1 MTLNV
6 PRSTFKGGFNFV
18 TSSCFIP
25 LLKISDRSGDQY
37 EFWGKSKSLEK
48 ETFIELA
55 KQKVCLLI

>member
-6 PRSTFKGGFNFV
+6 PRSTFKNGFNV
-18 TSSCFIP
+18 TSLCFIP

-37 EFWGKSKSLEK
+37 EFWGNSKSLEK

-55 KQKVCLLI
+55 KRKARLLI